1 MNLQSASSSA
11 ARRQSGI
18 SLLETVIAL
27 TIATLVLSGLITGF
41 VQSARQAEV
50 SAYTLAAQA
59 QASQGLEQVRA
70 AKWDLS
76 GTLPVDQL
84 TNFAN
89 VVQALDIPSSS
100 SRPIYGTNITT
111 ISLISS
117 NPWLKMVQVD
127 CVWTFLDGRLF
138 TNSIYSYRSPD
149 Q

>member
-1 MNLQSASSSA
+1 MNLQCASPSA
-11 ARRQSGI
+11 ARSQSGI
-18 SLLETVIAL
+18 SLLETVIAM

-41 VQSARQAEV
+41 VQSARQAEI

-76 GTLPVDQL
+76 GSSPVDQL

-89 VVQALDIPSSS
+89 VVQPLDIPSSS

-111 ISLISS
+111 ISIISS
-117 NPWLKMVQVD
+117 NPWLKMIQFD
-127 CVWTFLDGRLF
+127 CVCTFLDCRLF
-138 TNSIYSYRSPD
+138 SNSIYSYRSPD